1 MSLSERMSQF
11 CAPPVQS
18 SQAYVCCSSAPLFF
32 YTSVTVT
39 VSVLCYLCVSK
50 FAHARTHTHT
60 HHYIILFSVGFY
72 VVVINARVSRS
83 GNTCFGDVQELLGVP
98 GVIQVQGA
106 VVISFCAWYIIYRL
120 SVIILGL

>member
-50 FAHARTHTHT
+50 FAHT
-60 HHYIILFSVGFY
+60 HHYIILFSLGFY

-83 GNTCFGDVQELLGVP
+83 GNTCFGDAQELLGVP